1 VNPLRLHLSRA
12 VAAFLLVTGSAR
24 PVYAASGAG
33 NTSLH
38 SVPLES
44 KHLLSD
50 RAAVREL
57 SLDGDWQAGIDRH
70 YDRVLRVPGLASDPG
85 RPTPGTLWYKRTVE
99 LPAGDWTRATLTL
112 KGARFAPAVYVNG
125 QEVSAQE
132 GGMAATVH
140 RFALPSGK
148 SFTLEIALKSLND
161 LDPRDASAVPV
172 PDRWRNNVSSYL
184 WDSVVLRLHGAGE
197 IAGTVPFPNFKA
209 DSVALRWDLAG
220 PAPATASVDFKV
232 LDESGAVVLESGAQ
246 PAVGRE
252 GTVVL
257 DLRHRIEAWSP
268 EHPHL
273 YRLRTDLVAD
283 GRLLDAREQS
293 FGLRDFTTDG
303 LGLRLNGEPY
313 HIRMGTVVWH
323 RWTRDPRA
331 HLIAFDPVWF
341 ENNIVLR
348 LKNSGANALRFHL
361 GLPPEVFLDL
371 CDQDGLA
378 VQMEWP
384 FFHGVAAS
392 RESLETQWKS
402 WLDTAM
408 RHPSVVIVHPWN
420 ETGEDQLKVAHS
432 ALDELLPQY
441 PPIVVAHRDI
451 IPIHK
456 YWWSLFENV
465 GLYYDSAA
473 QFGKPVMA
481 DEFGGNYLDQNGN
494 PGTYPAAREAF
505 LRFLGRR
512 NTREERLQLQAD
524 SNARIA
530 EYWRRLGIA
539 GFSPFCI
546 LGSPEDGN
554 DWFLGPID
562 VASPTPKPVWAALAA
577 AFAQQSLSLE
587 IWNRNFAPGE
597 SPRIPLWFFNDGDR
611 EQSFAASVHIVD
623 AVSGADA
630 ASPLSY
636 RAVVQPHGS
645 KTMQIEVALPQR
657 VGEWRIEARL
667 EEPVSPPAPNPVIS
681 SWHIRTF
688 VPKASARLQSAAIA
702 VPLEET
708 ELRAMLEGLHLHP
721 VAPSDATAQVFLGS
735 RATWQKLHGA
745 PATHTELDTLLH
757 HGKSI
762 VLLDAGPEPLGVG
775 YSSGAKLGGPLEGA
789 PSVGNP
795 ATLEVTDLFGGIKL
809 SFLQVAE
816 PESTIQQAE
825 SNRQLW
831 DGVPRGATW
840 LWNGLRGG
848 LIVPAA
854 DMQIS
859 GLGGDALLAVWQARG
874 ADRTQIASGH
884 SFAYELAGYY
894 AFADRGDD
902 ALVSG
907 ALRKRVKTM
916 VEDAPALR
924 SAINPDAPMT
934 VTDLGA
940 LYQQASGG
948 QAESV
953 TPMANAGKNLTRAPV
968 VKIAFGNGDG
978 QVVVSQLL
986 TAGRL
991 LPGESKAGPGV
1002 YGLRYDP
1009 VAVQMVLNML
1019 DAALPGPASH

>member
-1 VNPLRLHLSRA
+1 MTPRKSSTTTAL
-12 VAAFLLVTGSAR
+12 LLVLSLVLT
-24 PVYAASGAG
+24 AAAALGAAKEPP
-33 NTSLH
+33 H
-38 SVPLES
+38 SSPLES
-44 KHLLSD
+44 THLLSD
-50 RAAVREL
+50 GAAVREL
-57 SLDGDWQAGIDRH
+57 SLDGDWQVGTDRH
-70 YDRVLRVPGLASDPG
+70 YDRVLHVPGLVSDPTK
-85 RPTPGTLWYKRTVE
+85 PTPGTLWYKRTVD
-99 LPAGDWTRATLTL
+99 LPAGDWTQATLTL
-112 KGARFAPAVYVNG
+112 KGARFSPEVYVND
-125 QEVSAQE
+125 QKVSAQE
-132 GGMAATVH
+132 GGMAATIH
-140 RFALPSGK
+140 RFTLPPGK
-148 SFTLEIALKSLND
+148 SFILEIALKSLKD
-161 LDPRDASAVPV
+161 LDPRDASAVP
-172 PDRWRNNVSSYL
+172 PADRWRNNVSSYL
-184 WDSVVLRLHGAGE
+184 WDSVVLRLHGPGE
-197 IAGTVPFPNFKA
+197 IAGTIPFLDFKT
-209 DSVALRWDLAG
+209 DSVALRWELAT
-220 PAPATASVDFKV
+220 PPPSNASVDFKV

-246 PAVGRE
+246 PAAGRT
-252 GTVVL
+252 GTAVL

-273 YRLRTDLVAD
+273 YRLRTDLIAN

-293 FGLRDFTTDG
+293 FGLREFTTEG

-323 RWTRDPRA
+323 RWTHDQRA
-331 HLIAFDPVWF
+331 RLIAFDPVWF

-371 CDQDGLA
+371 CDRDGLA

-384 FFHGVAAS
+384 FFHGVGAS
-392 RESLETQWKS
+392 RESLETQWKV
-402 WLDTAM
+402 WLDTAV

-420 ETGEDQLKVAHS
+420 ETGEDQLKVAHIV
-432 ALDELLPQY
+432 LDALLPLY
-441 PPIVVAHRDI
+441 PPMVVAHRDI
-451 IPIHK
+451 IPVHK

-481 DEFGGNYLDQNGN
+481 DEFGGNYIDENGN
-494 PGTYPAAREAF
+494 AGTYPAAREAF
-505 LRFLGRR
+505 LRFLGRD

-530 EYWRRLGIA
+530 EYWRRLGVA

-562 VASPTPKPVWAALAA
+562 AASPTPKPVWAALAA

-587 IWNRNFAPGE
+587 VWHRNFAPGE
-597 SPRIPLWFFNDGDR
+597 TLRTPLWFFNDGDR
-611 EQSFAASVHIVD
+611 EQSLAASIHIVD
-623 AVSGADA
+623 AVSGSEA
-630 ASPLSY
+630 ATPLSY
-636 RAVVQPHGS
+636 RATVPPHSS
-645 KTMQIEVALPQR
+645 KTLKIEVPLPQR
-657 VGEWRIEARL
+657 VGEWRLEARL
-667 EEPVSPPAPNPVIS
+667 AAPLDKPAAQAPVIS
-681 SWHIRTF
+681 SWRIRTF
-688 VPKASARLQSAAIA
+688 VPKASPRLESTSIA

-708 ELRAMLEGLHLHP
+708 ELRTMLQGLHLHP
-721 VAPSDATAQVFLGS
+721 VPPTDVGAGVFLGS
-735 RATWQKLHGA
+735 RITWQKLHED
-745 PATHTELDTLLH
+745 PSTHSQLEAKLRR
-757 HGKSI
+757 GRSI

-795 ATLEVTDLFGGIKL
+795 ATLEETNLFGGIKL

-816 PESTIQQAE
+816 PESTIQEAE
-825 SNRQLW
+825 NNRQLW
-831 DGVPRGATW
+831 DGVPHGATW

-874 ADRTQIASGH
+874 ADRTRIPAGH
-884 SFAYELAGYY
+884 YFAYELAGYY

-902 ALVSG
+902 EGVSG

-940 LYQQASGG
+940 LYQQTSDAG

-953 TPMANAGKNLTRAPV
+953 TPLANAGKNLTRTPV
-968 VKIAFGNGDG
+968 VKLAFGNGEG
-978 QVVVSQLL
+978 KVVVSQLL

-991 LPGESKAGPGV
+991 LPGESEPGPGI

-1009 VAVQMVLNML
+1009 IAVQMVLNML
-1019 DAALPGPASH
+1019 DAALPARGSH